1 MDRLWATVF
10 ALALLFAAGLF
21 AFTQDAVAAEKKVE
35 AADADQGDI
44 IKLNPKDES
53 IGFTRTLLRDTSKDP
68 KREPGPINIQRTDF
82 GLAYTGIPTFFRL
95 PVALTPDDLKA
106 GKVDV
111 AIMGASVDLSISRRG
126 AGWTPQAF
134 RTSEVYLPWGK
145 GAELNSLH
153 VDLNPFEELVCV
165 DYGDAPIDPFSYEK
179 SIAPVSN
186 MVAEIAGAG
195 SVPIIIGGD
204 HSLMYMT
211 VRGIADVYGRGKV
224 GVIHFDAHVDAEAVG
239 IGHILTHGSPVRLL
253 IEEGHVKGEN
263 FVQIG
268 LRGWM
273 IGPHLIEWMRKH
285 KINSHFMAEI
295 EKDGWDKVME
305 GALKEAKSGG
315 VEKIFISFDIDA
327 MDPGVAPA
335 AASPEANGLT
345 PREVFPI
352 LRALAIQNEI
362 VGMEMVEI
370 NALLDTNGATMLLAN
385 RIVREVL
392 VGMALRKKG
401 IEDPKYVDPD
411 LITHANQ

>member
-1 MDRLWATVF
+1 MGPSV
-10 ALALLFAAGLF
+10 
-21 AFTQDAVAAEKKVE
+21 VAQEKVE

-44 IKLNPKDES
+44 IKLNPEDES

-68 KREPGPINIQRTDF
+68 KREPGPINIQRTDG
-82 GLAYTGIPTFFRL
+82 GLAFFGIPSFFRL
-95 PVALTPDDLKA
+95 PDALTPEDLKA

-111 AIMGASVDLSISRRG
+111 ALMGAPVDMSISRRG
-126 AGWTPQAF
+126 AAWTPQAF

-145 GAELNSLH
+145 GFEVTSLH
-153 VDLNPFEELVCV
+153 VNLNPFEELVAV
-165 DYGDAPIDPFSYEK
+165 DYGDAPIDPLSVEK
-179 SIAPVSN
+179 SIAPVRN

-211 VRGIADVYGRGKV
+211 MRGITDVHGRGKV
-224 GVIHFDAHVDAEAVG
+224 GVIHFDAHVDAEEAG
-239 IGHILTHGSPVRLL
+239 FGHYLTHGAPVRLL

-268 LRGWM
+268 LRGWLM
-273 IGPHLIEWMRKH
+273 GAHMIEWMREH

-295 EKDGWDKVME
+295 EKDGWDKVMDR
-305 GALKEAKSGG
+305 ALKEAKSGG
-315 VEKIFISFDIDA
+315 VEKIYISFDIDA
-327 MDPGVAPA
+327 MDPGYA
-335 AASPEANGLT
+335 AAVGSPEQNGLT

-352 LRALAIQNEI
+352 LRALGIQNEI

-370 NALLDTNGATMLLAN
+370 NPMLDTDGSTMLLAN

-401 IEDPKYVDPD
+401 ITDPKYVDPD
-411 LITHANQ
+411 FITHSKQ